1 MINRRAFLS
10 LGTLPLLAAVPAVAS
25 PLPKYRK
32 VWTARAEA
40 RAVVELFENRV
51 MYERVHEAGYIDADG
66 HITWLR
72 SPIMKQSE

>member
-1 MINRRAFLS
+1 
-10 LGTLPLLAAVPAVAS
+10 
-25 PLPKYRK
+25 
-32 VWTARAEA
+32 
-40 RAVVELFENRV
+40 